1 MLGLAGVTAIE
12 TRVAGVTLK
21 VTAGELIPLNI
32 AVIEVVPAMSV
43 VASPA
48 EPAVLLIEAT
58 AVFEETQVTELV
70 RSCVEESV
78 NTPMAVNC
86 SVLPLATLRAA
97 GVTPMDTSEAD
108 VTVRVIVPDMP
119 ERVALSV
126 VDPDV
131 TALARPEVL
140 MVAIRGLLELHVTLL
155 DTSCLEPSE

>member
-1 MLGLAGVTAIE
+1 MATNCCVVPSAMLGLAGVTAIE

-21 VTAGELIPLNI
+21 VTAGEVIPLNI

-48 EPAVLLIEAT
+48 EPAVLLIEA
-58 AVFEETQVTELV
+58 ASVFEESQVRELV

-97 GVTPMDTSEAD
+97 GVTRMDTSEEG
-108 VTVRVIVPDMP
+108 VTVRVIV
-119 ERVALSV
+119 
-126 VDPDV
+126 
-131 TALARPEVL
+131 
-140 MVAIRGLLELHVTLL
+140 
-155 DTSCLEPSE
+155 